1 MARQTRKTTLFR
13 RVYSPVKHAI
23 MAGKESVSAVTN
35 TAKHVTCDT
44 LSGLDRIGSSVS
56 RHANMA
62 TDNLL
67 GRRRGKSRRYQTRK
81 KKYSKK

>member
-1 MARQTRKTTLFR
+1 MARQTRKTTVFR

-35 TAKHVTCDT
+35 TAKYVTCDT

-62 TDNLL
+62 ANDLL
-67 GRRRGKSRRYQTRK
+67 GRRRKTRRSQTRK
-81 KKYSKK
+81 RKHSKK

>member
-35 TAKHVTCDT
+35 TAKYVSCDT

-62 TDNLL
+62 ANDLL
-67 GRRRGKSRRYQTRK
+67 GRRRKTRRSQTRK
-81 KKYSKK
+81 RKYSKK

>member
-1 MARQTRKTTLFR
+1 MARQTRKTSVFR
-13 RVYSPVKHAI
+13 RVYSPLKHAI

-35 TAKHVTCDT
+35 TAKYVSCDT

-62 TDNLL
+62 VDDLL
-67 GRRRGKSRRYQTRK
+67 GKRKGKSRRSVTRRRK
-81 KKYSKK
+81 GSKK